1 MTKRLL
7 KNFLISL
14 VVGIVIAFFTSI
26 LPFAT
31 AKVSLSYTITNLG
44 TLGSGSCEAL
54 GINYDSQVVGYCSIS
69 SQLQKAFLWQNST
82 MNSLEISGTLAFSYA
97 SAINSSGQVIYN
109 TGPGSHVMGKKV
121 ILWHKGK
128 TTNINSADNSTI
140 AYGLNNTGHVVGG
153 YLGPAF
159 LWYKGNMSLLGTLGG
174 AGSGSV
180 AYGINDAGQV
190 VGGSQTNNAQ
200 SHAFLW
206 EKGIMRDLGT
216 LGGNYSEARSINKTA
231 QVVGYSS
238 INNNIPSYVHAF
250 LWENPKM
257 KDLGTLGGNNS
268 RALAINNWGTVVG
281 KSEISSGVE
290 HAFVRKNRRMTDLNS
305 LIPANSGWELTS
317 ANAINNRGQ
326 IVGKGKFNGATR
338 AFLLKP
344 VMVTN

>member
-1 MTKRLL
+1 MTKRLF

-26 LPFAT
+26 FTFAT
-31 AKVSLSYTITNLG
+31 AKVSLSYSITNLG
-44 TLGSGSCEAL
+44 SLGSGSCEAL
-54 GINYDSQVVGYCSIS
+54 GINYASQVVGYCFIS
-69 SQLQKAFLWQNST
+69 SQSQKAFLWQNGT
-82 MNSLEISGTLAFSYA
+82 MNSLDINGSLAFSYA

-121 ILWHKGK
+121 ILWQNGK
-128 TTNINSADNSTI
+128 TTNVSSADNSTI

-153 YLGPAF
+153 YLEPAF
-159 LWYKGNMSLLGTLGG
+159 LWYKGNMTSLGTLGG
-174 AGSGSV
+174 SGSI
-180 AYGINDAGQV
+180 AYGINDARQV
-190 VGGSQTNNAQ
+190 VGNSIANSSS

-206 EKGIMRDLGT
+206 EKGKMKDLGS
-216 LGGNYSEARSINKTA
+216 LGGGYSVAYGINKTA
-231 QVVGYSS
+231 QVVGFSTF
-238 INNNIPSYVHAF
+238 NNNSPFYVHAF

-268 RALAINNWGTVVG
+268 NALAINNWGTIVG

-290 HAFVRKNRRMTDLNS
+290 HAFVWKNRRMTDLNS
-305 LIPANSGWELTS
+305 VLPSNSGWELTT

-326 IVGKGKFNGATR
+326 IVGKGKFNGQIR
-338 AFLLKP
+338 AFLLTP